1 MKQVTQQIYTILN
14 DENLIKQ
21 LDNHVAVNPKLT
33 QGDVQLDEGVERFK
47 FLRKLMIEE
56 IDSGAFDEI
65 SFNRR
70 NTILS
75 ILNAINQQKGNPN
88 QVLSQIENLYDN
100 VVISGLFYRRIGKKD
115 YEAELKSVTKLK
127 SSYTRFVNQFDQ
139 TKKSLEFIT
148 KKKTELEEILN
159 STNEVKTKVDGLKQ
173 DSANTL
179 NQINENYNNTNNV
192 LSKIK
197 EVEGDVEKR
206 KLQIVAFHEN
216 VEEYKNNIEEL
227 EQKAKEIIDK
237 ESEID
242 RLISEAETALQLKS
256 AQGISA
262 AFAAQYDV
270 ASNPKISK
278 NWIRGAIGLLIVAI
292 ALTIWIV
299 GGWGIEN
306 KDEISSIIGRV
317 VAVAIAISGAT
328 FCAKQYIKQKNI
340 AEDYAYKATLSKS
353 IIAFTDEIK
362 NRENT
367 DGNQVSKYLEKVL
380 NEIHKDPLRARDK
393 NIDSTGSLTEKNV
406 NIVEKIVD
414 LFNSKN

>member
-14 DENLIKQ
+14 DENLTKQ

-75 ILNAINQQKGNPN
+75 ILNAINQQRGNPN

-173 DSANTL
+173 DSDNTL

-227 EQKAKEIIDK
+227 KQKAKEIIDK

-262 AFAAQYDV
+262 AFAAQYDA

>member
-75 ILNAINQQKGNPN
+75 ILNAIDQQRGNPN

-159 STNEVKTKVDGLKQ
+159 STNEVKTKVDGLKR
-173 DSANTL
+173 DSDNTL

-262 AFAAQYDV
+262 AFAAQYDA